1 MTHAITLLVL
11 NGVIGFVLGY
21 FLSSYI
27 ESLLHEYISDAP
39 TKSVQLWRRYPI
51 LCRVML
57 KTYFSHH
64 VVHHHQTF
72 RSDHVTQFVSSED
85 HARVH
90 NALLA
95 RGRHGRIIIAGDYAN
110 RLHAE
115 GGLVFALPGLIAAA
129 CLGLFLPASMAIGA
143 AVALMLPPAFS
154 YWVHPYL
161 HRSFEDGQATASAPI
176 AFFLR
181 TRYGRYVYRN
191 HFLHHR
197 YDGTSNYNLVLGAD
211 FLRKRVRRASPQ
223 DIEEMSR
230 IGLPL
235 D

>member
-1 MTHAITLLVL
+1 MTGTIVISAL
-11 NGVIGFVLGY
+11 NALIGFALGY
-21 FLSSYI
+21 AIASFL
-27 ESLLHEYISDAP
+27 ESILHEYVSDAP
-39 TKSVQLWRRYPI
+39 QKHVRFWQRYPR
-51 LCRVML
+51 LFRVML

-72 RSDHVTQFVSSED
+72 RTDHVTQFRSAD
-85 HARVH
+85 DQARVH

-95 RGRHGRIIIAGDYAN
+95 RGRHGRIIIAGEYAN

-115 GGLVFALPGLIAAA
+115 GGFVFALPGLLAALA
-129 CLGLFLPASMAIGA
+129 LAFVLPVSVAAGA
-143 AVALMLPPAFS
+143 AVALMLPPGFS
-154 YWVHPYL
+154 YWIHPYL
-161 HRSFEDGQATASAPI
+161 HRSFEDGQASAPAPI

-197 YDGTSNYNLVLGAD
+197 YDGTSNFNLVLGAD
-211 FLRKRVRRASPQ
+211 FVRNRVRQASPG
-223 DIEEMSR
+223 DRDEMLR

-235 D
+235 H